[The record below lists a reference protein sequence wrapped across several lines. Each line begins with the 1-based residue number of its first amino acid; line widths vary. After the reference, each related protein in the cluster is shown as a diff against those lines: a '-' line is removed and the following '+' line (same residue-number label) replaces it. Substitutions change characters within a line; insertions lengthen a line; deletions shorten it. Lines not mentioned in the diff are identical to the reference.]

1 MPLKLARSNPPV
13 KKSVH
18 EARRGLSTT
27 REMNRA
33 DHSLHRVGQDGGL
46 VRSAGVDLPLAQPD
60 QLPQLKF
67 TCHISQGMR
76 TDDRSP

>member
-1 MPLKLARSNPPV
+1 MEV
-13 KKSVH
+13 
-18 EARRGLSTT
+18 LS
-27 REMNRA
+27 
-33 DHSLHRVGQDGGL
+33 DP
-46 VRSAGVDLPLAQPD
+46 AGVDLPLAQPD